1 MICKEC
7 VEACVAE
14 VGLCAEHD
22 RQGDAATKYAHQTA
36 AHPMVLEGAVH
47 RCAAGHEVEAAPELV
62 MRASGAAPLIV
73 TLTPDPAANIEAPT
87 RDPALVYHTTAD
99 GRGAMVNCAGLPIQ
113 CVAALLDSLVK
124 IFGRN
129 AMARN
134 AEASDRLP
142 PGAWYVIERKR

>member
-7 VEACVAE
+7 VEACVVE
-14 VGLCAEHD
+14 GGPCAEH
-22 RQGDAATKYAHQTA
+22 GDMPTKYAHQTA
-36 AHPMVLEGAVH
+36 AHSMVLEGAVH
-47 RCAAGHEVEAAPELV
+47 RCGAGHEVEAAPELV
-62 MRASGAAPLIV
+62 MRASGAAPLF
-73 TLTPDPAANIEAPT
+73 EAPT
-87 RDPALVYHTTAD
+87 RDPGLVYHTMPD

-113 CVAALLDSLVK
+113 CVVALLESLVK

-134 AEASDRLP
+134 AEGRDALP